1 MSNENTINGLRALAQ
16 EQFKKIDEA
25 VDLLEHIEAEIARLK
40 PGYRSGTIGKK
51 LVRHTADKLFRF
63 ACREEMR
70 HYACLAYVAADLE
83 RLADKVD
90 SLKERSSAC
99 AKVKF
104 GRLVR
109 CPKAGIFSAA
119 LSPSRWPRGISRVSR
134 DTTSCSASAPSRFCG
149 AGFIFATATN
159 NEQQGR
165 RDCVATPPRPGS
177 NVTLTQGCPAARTMR
192 PRYMDAPTHARTC
205 AQKLE
210 PPWTRR
216 TRARRQL

>member
-25 VDLLEHIEAEIARLK
+25 VDLLEHIEAEVARLK

-70 HYACLAYVAADLE
+70 HYACLADVAADLE

-99 AKVKF
+99 AKIKF

-119 LSPSRWPRGISRVSR
+119 AGDPRVRQVAKAFAKAFPPDPRRAEVLHGTDLARWCALSTKAKR
-134 DTTSCSASAPSRFCG
+134 AANK
-149 AGFIFATATN
+149 AAL
-159 NEQQGR
+159 R
-165 RDCVATPPRPGS
+165 RAVAVEVATRYQPC
-177 NVTLTQGCPAARTMR
+177 L
-192 PRYMDAPTHARTC
+192 PRYD
-205 AQKLE
+205 L
-210 PPWTRR
+210 
-216 TRARRQL
+216 L